1 MNANTVLVS
10 VKQTSVANTRTLFAF
25 AGMVLGMRTSGTR
38 ERRRGEVNAALLA
51 TAKKELAQVGAAGLS
66 VRAVARE
73 MGMAPSALFRYI
85 SGRDELLTLLIV
97 DAYDDLGDHVEA
109 AEAAVPRSDL
119 RGRWRALATAF
130 RQWSVAHPHEYALL
144 YGSPVPDFHARAEDT
159 NRAGQRAT
167 DLLAALARE
176 APRTSVPLDI
186 AEQPELADF
195 VGASGAEG
203 LDSDLV
209 TRGVAAW
216 TSLLGA
222 VSAEVFEH
230 LGADLPYEK
239 TVFAA
244 AVALGEWLLFGA
256 DSRLPA

>member
-1 MNANTVLVS
+1 MPVPGS
-10 VKQTSVANTRTLFAF
+10 
-25 AGMVLGMRTSGTR
+25 R
-38 ERRRGEVNAALLA
+38 ERRRSQVTAALLA
-51 TAKKELAQVGAAGLS
+51 AAKKELAQVGAAGLS

-73 MGMAPSALFRYI
+73 MDMAPSALFRYI

-97 DAYDDLGDHVEA
+97 DAYDDLGDHVTQV
-109 AEAAVPRSDL
+109 EAAVPRADL

-144 YGSPVPDFHARAEDT
+144 YGSPVPDFHARGEDT
-159 NRAGQRAT
+159 NRAGQRVT
-167 DLLAALARE
+167 DLLAALGRE
-176 APRTSVPLDI
+176 APRTVAPLDI
-186 AEQPELADF
+186 PDPPDLTDF

-203 LDSDLV
+203 LDSELV

-244 AVALGEWLLFGA
+244 AVALGEWLLFGPSA
-256 DSRLPA
+256 